1 MYFSSKRQKIQL
13 TFEDDD
19 IDIVEPAKQ
28 QGQGFMVGFVVLY
41 TDGMNT
47 EVMPKS
53 FMHDFISSRDDNL
66 AGYKVIMV
74 DGQNEGSPAGHHS
87 AAPQHKSK
95 SKYIYI
101 GVGLALALVVV
112 LVLVFVVKRFV
123 SCIIHYIAKQGEQDI
138 VHEFLYLRPERV
150 SVAWDEER
158 KLPYPS

>member
-1 MYFSSKRQKIQL
+1 MYFNSKRQKIQL

-28 QGQGFMVGFVVLY
+28 QDQGFMVGFVVLY

-53 FMHDFISSRDDNL
+53 FMHDFISSRGDNL

-101 GVGLALALVVV
+101 GVGLALALVTV

-123 SCIIHYIAKQGEQDI
+123 SCIIHYIAKQGE
-138 VHEFLYLRPERV
+138 
-150 SVAWDEER
+150 
-158 KLPYPS
+158 